1 MWCDVGQVFKSVDNV
16 KKNHKGAEGTSFS
29 CSVCVCVF
37 FFYVRESARGRE
49 RDSNIS
55 FDDPWSSID
64 RNSSSQE
71 LKFIYST
78 RATRVYQKRGI
89 SPKIQRRRFGEI
101 KVFGFLRCSRDLLP
115 FYYAPRC
122 KGSFYFGLFPTLGL
136 F

>member
-1 MWCDVGQVFKSVDNV
+1 MARRGQVFTSVDNV
-16 KKNHKGAEGTSFS
+16 KKNHKGDRRDLIFLLF
-29 CSVCVCVF
+29 F
-37 FFYVRESARGRE
+37 FFYLRESARGRE

-55 FDDPWSSID
+55 FDDPWSSVS

-71 LKFIYST
+71 LKFIYSM
-78 RATRVYQKRGI
+78 RATHVYQKGGI

-101 KVFGFLRCSRDLLP
+101 KVSGFWRCSRDLLP